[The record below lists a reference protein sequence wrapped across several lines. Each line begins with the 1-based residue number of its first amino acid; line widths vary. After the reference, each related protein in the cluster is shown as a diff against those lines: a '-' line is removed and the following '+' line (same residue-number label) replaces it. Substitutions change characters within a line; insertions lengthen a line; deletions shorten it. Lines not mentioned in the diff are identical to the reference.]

1 MDSPSSI
8 FVAVGILVVVSRGPL
23 ILAPSATLRCYR
35 RLLFSTNERFRAVGV
50 MFALLAMLLIFFDFG
65 EGGLAGLLHIFGW
78 FLATVALQ
86 FLVLPNVFRR
96 FFQTILGYI
105 EESVHDG
112 VVRIVGLL
120 AVVFGVAL
128 IYVGVYVV

>member
-1 MDSPSSI
+1 M
-8 FVAVGILVVVSRGPL
+8 V
-23 ILAPSATLRCYR
+23 
-35 RLLFSTNERFRAVGV
+35 
-50 MFALLAMLLIFFDFG
+50 ALLAMLLIFSDFG

-78 FLATVALQ
+78 FVATVALL

-96 FFQTILGYI
+96 FFQTILGDI
-105 EESVHDG
+105 EESVNDG
-112 VVRIVGLL
+112 VVRIAGLL